1 MARRAPIELAGTE
14 VRPGRRGRVDLPTG
28 TLISGSPISM
38 GVQVLHGRREG
49 PTVWLSA
56 AIHGDEILGVEVIRR
71 VLAQVDVRALGGTI
85 LAVPIVN
92 VHGFNTGDRYLPD
105 RRDLNR
111 AFPGSTRGSFAA
123 RLANVLLKEVVAPS
137 DIGIDLHTGSLGRS
151 NLPQIRADL
160 ADERTHEL
168 ARVFGTPIVIDANV
182 RDGSLRQVATE
193 RGKTVLLYEGGEAL
207 RFDEHAIEVATQGIL
222 RVLAHLSMIEAAG
235 VPAGEEPAVSSGSG
249 WVRASRSGIV
259 HTLEPLGARVER
271 GQPVARLLGPF
282 GERTSQLRA
291 RYDGVVIGLA
301 QHPLVNRG
309 DAVCHIARTHA
320 TAERGSA

>member
-1 MARRAPIELAGTE
+1 MPRAAITVGDQE
-14 VRPGRRGRVDLPTG
+14 VGPGRRGRVDLPTG

-38 GVQVLHGRREG
+38 GVQVLHGRSDG

-71 VLAQVDVRALGGTI
+71 VLTTIDVRTLRGTV

-111 AFPGSTRGSFAA
+111 SFPGSARGSFAA
-123 RLANVLLKEVVAPS
+123 RLAKVLMDEVVGRS

-160 ADERTHEL
+160 SDERTREL
-168 ARVFGTPIVIDANV
+168 ATVFGAPIMIDANT

-193 RGKTVLLYEGGEAL
+193 QGRTVLLYEGGEAL
-207 RFDEHAIEVATQGIL
+207 RFDEHAILVATFGVL
-222 RVLAHLSMIEAAG
+222 RVLNHLGMVDED
-235 VPAGEEPAVSSGSG
+235 VPAGVQPAHSSGSG
-249 WVRASRSGIV
+249 WVRASRSGII
-259 HTLEPLGARVER
+259 HLEEPLGAHVSK
-271 GQPVARLLGPF
+271 GQTVARLLGPH
-282 GERTSQLRA
+282 GERSARLKA

-309 DAVCHIARTHA
+309 DAVCHIARVEDA
-320 TAERGSA
+320 S

>member
-1 MARRAPIELAGTE
+1 MARAPVTIGDQE

-28 TLISGSPISM
+28 TLISGSPISLA
-38 GVQVLHGRREG
+38 VHALHGRSEG

-71 VLAQVDVRALGGTI
+71 VLASVDVRTLRGTI

-111 AFPGSTRGSFAA
+111 SFPGSARGSFAA
-123 RLANVLLKEVVAPS
+123 RLAKVLMDEVVGPS

-151 NLPQIRADL
+151 NLPQVRADL

-168 ARVFGTPIVIDANV
+168 ATVFGAPIMIDATT

-207 RFDEHAIEVATQGIL
+207 RFDEQAIRAATDGIL
-222 RVLAHLSMIEAAG
+222 RVLDHVGMVDADVAPGA
-235 VPAGEEPAVSSGSG
+235 VPDHATGSG

-259 HTLEPLGARVER
+259 HVQEPLGARVEQ
-271 GQPVARLLGPF
+271 GQLVARVLGPH
-282 GERTSQLRA
+282 GERDRRLTA

-309 DAVCHIARTHA
+309 DAVCHIARLA
-320 TAERGSA
+320 DS

>member
-1 MARRAPIELAGTE
+1 MARRAPTTIGGTE
-14 VRPGRRGRVDLPTG
+14 FSAGRRGRVDLPTG
-28 TLISGSPISM
+28 TLISGSPIAM
-38 GVQVLHGRREG
+38 GVHVLHGRRVG

-71 VLAQVDVRALGGTI
+71 VLAHVDVRALGGTI

-111 AFPGSTRGSFAA
+111 SFPGSQRGSFAA
-123 RLANVLLKEVVAPS
+123 RLAKVLMDEVVAHS

-151 NLPQIRADL
+151 NLPQVRADL
-160 ADERTHEL
+160 SDERTREL
-168 ARVFGTPIVIDANV
+168 ARVFGPPIMIDAQT

-207 RFDEHAIEVATQGIL
+207 RFDEPAIEAATSGIL
-222 RVLAHLSMIEAAG
+222 RVLAHLGMVTDEG
-235 VPAGEEPAVSSGSG
+235 VAPGDEPALSSGSG

-259 HTLEPLGARVER
+259 HVEEPLGARVVT
-271 GQPVARLLGPF
+271 GQCVARLHGPH
-282 GERTSQLRA
+282 GERTTSRLTA

-309 DAVCHIARTHA
+309 DAVCHIARVDEA
-320 TAERGSA
+320 

>member
-1 MARRAPIELAGTE
+1 MARAPVVLGGEEINA
-14 VRPGRRGRVDLPTG
+14 GRRGRVDLPTG
-28 TLISGSPISM
+28 RLISGSPISLA
-38 GVQVLHGRREG
+38 VQVLHGRADG

-56 AIHGDEILGVEVIRR
+56 AVHGDEILGVEVIRR
-71 VLAQVDVRALGGTI
+71 VLASVDVRSLRGTI

-111 AFPGSTRGSFAA
+111 SFPGSTRGSFAA
-123 RLANVLLKEVVAPS
+123 RLAKVLLDEVVAPS
-137 DIGIDLHTGSLGRS
+137 DIGIDLHTGSLGRA

-160 ADERTHEL
+160 GDERTREL
-168 ARVFGTPIVIDANV
+168 ATVFGAPIMINATT

-207 RFDEHAIEVATQGIL
+207 RFDEQAIRSATDGIL
-222 RVLAHLSMIEAAG
+222 RILVHVGMLDRDLPPGA
-235 VPAGEEPAVSSGSG
+235 VPAEASGSG
-249 WVRASRSGIV
+249 WVRASGSGIV
-259 HTLEPLGARVER
+259 HVQEPLGAQVTK
-271 GQPVARLLGPF
+271 GQLVARVVGPH
-282 GERTSQLRA
+282 GERDRRLNA

-309 DAVCHIARTHA
+309 DAVCHIARLVTP
-320 TAERGSA
+320 

>member
-1 MARRAPIELAGTE
+1 MARAPITIGEEA
-14 VRPGRRGRVDLPTG
+14 VAAGRRGRVDLPTG

-38 GVQVLHGRREG
+38 GVHVLHGRSDG

-56 AIHGDEILGVEVIRR
+56 AVHGDEILGVEAIRR
-71 VLAQVDVRALGGTI
+71 VLTTIDVRSLRGTV

-111 AFPGSTRGSFAA
+111 SFPGSARGSFAA
-123 RLANVLLKEVVAPS
+123 RLAKVLMDEVVAPS

-160 ADERTHEL
+160 TDDRTREL
-168 ARVFGTPIVIDANV
+168 ATVFGAPIMIDANT

-207 RFDEHAIEVATQGIL
+207 RFDERAIEVATQGVL
-222 RVLAHLSMIEAAG
+222 RVLAHLGMVDEEL
-235 VPAGEEPAVSSGSG
+235 PPGEQPSHSTGSG
-249 WVRASRSGIV
+249 WVRASRSGLV
-259 HTLEPLGARVER
+259 HLEEPLGAHVRK
-271 GQPVARLLGPF
+271 GQVVARLLGPH
-282 GERTSQLRA
+282 GERNSKLKA

-309 DAVCHIARTHA
+309 DAVCHIARV
-320 TAERGSA
+320 EEPS

>member
-1 MARRAPIELAGTE
+1 MARAPITVGNEAIG
-14 VRPGRRGRVDLPTG
+14 PGRRGRVDLPTG
-28 TLISGSPISM
+28 SLISGSPISM
-38 GVQVLHGRREG
+38 NVHVLHGRRDG
-49 PTVWLSA
+49 PTVWLNA

-71 VLAQVDVRALGGTI
+71 VLSTVDVRSLRGTI

-111 AFPGSTRGSFAA
+111 SFPGSARGSFAA
-123 RLANVLLKEVVAPS
+123 RLAKVLMDEVVAPS

-160 ADERTHEL
+160 SDERTLEL
-168 ARVFGTPIVIDANV
+168 ARVFGAPIMIDSNT

-193 RGKTVLLYEGGEAL
+193 LGKTVLLYEGGEAL
-207 RFDEHAIEVATQGIL
+207 RFDERAIQAAADGVLRILVHLAMVDAEV
-222 RVLAHLSMIEAAG
+222 
-235 VPAGEEPAVSSGSG
+235 PPGEEPSLSSGSG

-259 HTLEPLGARVER
+259 HVEEPLGAHVAK
-271 GQPVARLLGPF
+271 GQVVARLYGPH
-282 GERTSQLRA
+282 GEKHSSLKA

-309 DAVCHIARTHA
+309 DAVCHIARVEEA
-320 TAERGSA
+320 S

>member
-1 MARRAPIELAGTE
+1 MARRAPITIGGTE
-14 VRPGRRGRVDLPTG
+14 FRPGRRGHVDVPTG
-28 TLISGSPISM
+28 TLISGSPMAM
-38 GVQVLHGRREG
+38 GVQVLHGRRDG

-71 VLAQVDVRALGGTI
+71 VLAHVDVRSLGGTI

-92 VHGFNTGDRYLPD
+92 AHGFNTGDRYLPD

-111 AFPGSTRGSFAA
+111 SFPGSQRGSFAA
-123 RLANVLLKEVVAPS
+123 RLAKVLMDEVVAPS

-151 NLPQIRADL
+151 NLPQVRADL
-160 ADERTHEL
+160 SDEPTREL
-168 ARVFGTPIVIDANV
+168 ARVFGAPIMIDAHT

-207 RFDEHAIEVATQGIL
+207 RFDEPAIEAATSGIL
-222 RVLAHLSMIEAAG
+222 RVLVHLDMLTDDG
-235 VPAGEEPAVSSGSG
+235 VRSGEEPALSSGSG

-259 HTLEPLGARVER
+259 HLEEPLGARVTK
-271 GQPVARLLGPF
+271 GQCVARLHGPH
-282 GERTSQLRA
+282 GERNSRLNA

-309 DAVCHIARTHA
+309 DAVCHIARLVEA
-320 TAERGSA
+320 L

>member
-1 MARRAPIELAGTE
+1 MARAPLTVGGQE
-14 VRPGRRGRVDLPTG
+14 VGPGRRGRVDLPTG
-28 TLISGSPISM
+28 TLISGSPISLA
-38 GVQVLHGRREG
+38 VHVLHGRSDG
-49 PTVWLSA
+49 PTVWLSG

-71 VLAQVDVRALGGTI
+71 VLATLDVRSLRGTV

-111 AFPGSTRGSFAA
+111 SFPGSGRGSFAA
-123 RLANVLLKEVVAPS
+123 RLAKVLMDEVVAPS
-137 DIGIDLHTGSLGRS
+137 DLGIDLHTGSLGRS

-160 ADERTHEL
+160 ADERTREL
-168 ARVFGTPIVIDANV
+168 AEVFGAPIMIDATT

-207 RFDEHAIEVATQGIL
+207 RFDEQAIRTATDGIL
-222 RVLAHLSMIEAAG
+222 RVLAHVGMIEPDVPPG
-235 VPAGEEPAVSSGSG
+235 VVPDHASGSG

-259 HTLEPLGARVER
+259 HVQEPLGARVR
-271 GQPVARLLGPF
+271 KGDLVARVIGPH
-282 GERTSQLRA
+282 GERNSRLTA

-309 DAVCHIARTHA
+309 DAVCHIARLVDV
-320 TAERGSA
+320 S

>member
-1 MARRAPIELAGTE
+1 MARAAITIGETE
-14 VRPGRRGRVDLPTG
+14 IRPGRRGRVDLPTG
-28 TLISGSPISM
+28 TLISGSPIAM
-38 GVQVLHGRREG
+38 GVHVLHGRRDG
-49 PTVWLSA
+49 PVVWLSA

-71 VLAQVDVRALGGTI
+71 VLSRIDVRSLGGTV

-111 AFPGSTRGSFAA
+111 SFPGSRRGSFAA
-123 RLANVLLKEVVAPS
+123 RLAKVLMDEVVAPS

-151 NLPQIRADL
+151 NLPQVRADL
-160 ADERTHEL
+160 ADEPTREL
-168 ARVFGTPIVIDANV
+168 ARVFGPPIMIDAQT

-207 RFDEHAIEVATQGIL
+207 RFDETAITAATRGVL
-222 RVLAHLSMIEAAG
+222 RVLAHLGMVADEHG
-235 VPAGEEPAVSSGSG
+235 PPQEEPVLSSGSG
-249 WVRASRSGIV
+249 WVRASRSGLV
-259 HTLEPLGARVER
+259 HLEEPLGARVTK
-271 GQPVARLLGPF
+271 GQCVARLHGPH
-282 GERTSQLRA
+282 GERSSRLTA

-309 DAVCHIARTHA
+309 DAVCHIARVD
-320 TAERGSA
+320 EGS